1 MAKQTYTV
9 GQTLTAAQMTSLQAN
24 DYNWTVS
31 AKTANYVLVATD
43 AGTTITMSSATA
55 TTITV
60 NTSLFT
66 AGDTLRIQN
75 IGAAAC
81 VVTAGTATVTCA
93 GSLSIPQWGG
103 GTLYFTSASAAVY
116 FPNAATG
123 ASSAFVLIS
132 SGSVSASAAITLDSI
147 FTSTYRNYKVVLN
160 GTCSAD
166 DADVTFR
173 FRAGGATNS
182 AASYTR
188 IVTNNTPA
196 GISRTNSTGQT
207 SFTSFMAT
215 GITQI
220 TNETIIYAPQVAI
233 ATGIQWQS
241 GTLSTNA
248 YQYIGAGVFTN
259 TTQFDGLVITPA
271 SGTITA
277 QYRIY
282 GLAD

>member
-1 MAKQTYTV
+1 MAKQTFTS
-9 GQTLTAAQMTSLQAN
+9 GQVLTAAQMTSLQSN

-123 ASSAFVLIS
+123 SSSAFVLIS

-147 FTSTYRNYKVVLN
+147 FTSTYRNYKVFIN

-166 DADVTFR
+166 DSDITFR
-173 FRAGGATNS
+173 FRAGGSTNS
-182 AASYTR
+182 ANSYSRKIISAGAST
-188 IVTNNTPA
+188 VTTSVA
-196 GISRTNSTGQT
+196 TGQT

-215 GITQI
+215 GQTQV

-233 ATGIQWQS
+233 ATGIQYMS
-241 GTLSTNA
+241 GAVSTNS
-248 YQYIGAGVFTN
+248 YEYLGSGVFTN
-259 TTQFDGLVITPA
+259 TTQFDGLVITPV